1 MYALIA
7 MLLALGV
14 LVVLVRLKVKLGLS
28 MVLSSL
34 ALAIL
39 LGVRPGELWAVVVE
53 EWNSKPLSRTT
64 GYMFVTLVALV
75 TLVNVLGVAMKETGV
90 SHRLA
95 GALQGI
101 FRSRRLAL
109 AAIPMMMGL
118 LPTPG
123 GIMLSAPMVRQLG
136 DDIGIDRDRS
146 AAVNFLFRH
155 QWETIWPLFPAVLWV
170 RGMLGVS
177 AFELILHNLPIMV
190 SGTLGGVMF
199 LLVGGIR
206 PAENRRARAR
216 GRLLQDLR
224 DFAHAFWPIVLVG
237 LLYVLLGVVPAVG
250 LVPATVVF
258 LVVQRVPVGNW
269 AGTLRSAFRFDL
281 VLLIFG
287 VLLFKV
293 NLEAG
298 RAVQSVVQFFW
309 DMHVPKTLLIF
320 LLPMLV
326 SFLTGLTLAT
336 VAMTFPLLLPFMSV
350 GEQVRLGLE
359 VLAFSGV
366 VCGLLLTPVHL
377 CMALSAGYFETSVW
391 KIVVRVAGPVVFVA
405 AAGIVMAVLFG

>member
-309 DMHVPKTLLIF
+309 D
-320 LLPMLV
+320 